1 MKPIDQPRTRIV
13 FWCGQQILS
22 RKAYPMRR
30 DLFDEEH
37 DLFRETVREFMARE
51 VVPHHAQWEKDG
63 IVPREVWKKAGEL
76 GMFGFS
82 VPEEYGGSGITDF
95 RYNMVIVEEIIRVG
109 ASGLGFGLHNDIM
122 APYMVDLTN
131 DEQKQRWLP
140 GFASGE
146 LITAIG
152 MTEPG
157 AGSDLQGIRTTA
169 VREGDHYVVNG
180 QKTFITNG
188 INSDLVVVVTKT
200 DPSAGARGTS
210 LLVVERGME
219 GFTRGRNLEKVGM
232 HAQDTA
238 ELFFENVRVPV
249 ANLLGGEE
257 GQGFF
262 QLMNNLPQER
272 LSIAVAAVAAA
283 ETVLEET
290 IEYCRNRTAF
300 GRSIGKFQNTRFL
313 LAELATEVE
322 IARHY
327 VDKSVRALNAK
338 ELTAVDAAKAKWWTT
353 ELQNKV
359 IDRCVQLHGG
369 YGYMLEYPVAK
380 AWLDSRVQ
388 TIYGGTTEI
397 MKEIIG
403 RSFGF

>member
-1 MKPIDQPRTRIV
+1 
-13 FWCGQQILS
+13 
-22 RKAYPMRR
+22 MRR

-37 DLFRETVREFMARE
+37 DLFRETVREFLARE

-63 IVPREVWKKAGEL
+63 IVPRDVWKKAGEL

-95 RYNMVIVEEIIRVG
+95 RYNVVIVEEIIRVG
-109 ASGLGFGLHNDIM
+109 ATGLGFGLHNDIV
-122 APYMVDLTN
+122 APYLLDLTN

-146 LITAIG
+146 LITAIA

-169 VREGDHYVVNG
+169 IRDGDHYVVNG

-238 ELFFENVRVPV
+238 ELFFDNVRVPV

-300 GRSIGKFQNTRFL
+300 GRSIGKFQHTRFL

-327 VDKSVRALNAK
+327 VDKCVRALNAK

>member
-1 MKPIDQPRTRIV
+1 
-13 FWCGQQILS
+13 
-22 RKAYPMRR
+22 MRR

-95 RYNMVIVEEIIRVG
+95 RYNMVIVEEVIRVG

-122 APYMVDLTN
+122 APYMVDLTD

-188 INSDLVVVVTKT
+188 INSDLVVVVAKT

-238 ELFFENVRVPV
+238 ELFFDNVRVPV

-327 VDKSVRALNAK
+327 VDKCVRALNAK

>member
-1 MKPIDQPRTRIV
+1 MERE
-13 FWCGQQILS
+13 
-22 RKAYPMRR
+22 
-30 DLFDEEH
+30 LFDEEH
-37 DLFRETVREFMARE
+37 LLFRDTVREFMARE
-51 VVPHHAQWEKDG
+51 VVPHHSQWEKDG

-82 VPEEYGGSGITDF
+82 VPEEYGGAGVTDF
-95 RYNMVIVEEIIRVG
+95 RYNAVIVEEIMRQG
-109 ASGLGFGLHNDIM
+109 ATGLGFSLHNDIM
-122 APYMVDLTN
+122 APYVVDLTN

-140 GFASGE
+140 GFAAGE
-146 LITAIG
+146 LITAIA
-152 MTEPG
+152 MSEPG

-169 VREGDHYVVNG
+169 IREGDHYVVNG

-188 INSDLVVVVTKT
+188 INADLVVVVAKT
-200 DPSAGARGTS
+200 DPEAGARGTT
-210 LLVVERGME
+210 LIVVERGME
-219 GFTRGRNLEKVGM
+219 GFGRGRNLDKVGM
-232 HAQDTA
+232 KAQDTA

-249 ANLLGGEE
+249 ANRLGPNDGE
-257 GQGFF
+257 GFF
-262 QLMNNLPQER
+262 QLMHNLPQER

-283 ETVLEET
+283 EAVLEQT
-290 IEYCRNRTAF
+290 IEYCKTRQAF
-300 GRSIGKFQNTRFL
+300 GRSIGSFQNTRFV
-313 LAELATEVE
+313 LAELATKTD

-327 VDKSVRALNAK
+327 VDKCILALNAK
-338 ELTAVDAAKAKWWTT
+338 QLTAVDAAKAKWWTT

-369 YGYMLEYPVAK
+369 YGYMTEYPVAK

>member
-1 MKPIDQPRTRIV
+1 MQ
-13 FWCGQQILS
+13 
-22 RKAYPMRR
+22 R

-37 DLFRETVREFMARE
+37 LLFRETVREFLARE
-51 VVPHHAQWEKDG
+51 VVPHHAEWEKDG

-82 VPEEYGGSGITDF
+82 VPEEYGGAGITDF
-95 RYNMVIVEEIIRVG
+95 RYNTVILEEITRAG
-109 ASGLGFGLHNDIM
+109 ASGLGFSLHNDVI
-122 APYMVDLTN
+122 APYLVELT
-131 DEQKQRWLP
+131 DEEQKQRWLP

-146 LITAIG
+146 LITAIA

-157 AGSDLQGIRTTA
+157 AGSDLQGVRTTA

-188 INSDLVVVVTKT
+188 INADLVIVVAKT
-200 DPSAGARGTS
+200 DPEQGARGTT

-219 GFTRGRNLEKVGM
+219 GFQRGRNLDKIGM
-232 HAQDTA
+232 KAQDTA
-238 ELFFENVRVPV
+238 ELFFENVRVPA
-249 ANLLGGEE
+249 ANVLGKQE

-272 LSIAVAAVAAA
+272 MSIAVGAVAAA
-283 ETVLEET
+283 EAVLEQT
-290 IEYCRNRTAF
+290 IEYCRTRQAF
-300 GRSIGKFQNTRFL
+300 GRNIGKFQNTRFV
-313 LAELATEVE
+313 LAELATETE

-327 VDKSVRALNAK
+327 VDKCIQALNAK
-338 ELTAVDAAKAKWWTT
+338 QLTAVDAAKAKWWTT

-359 IDRCVQLHGG
+359 IDRCLQLHGG

-380 AWLDSRVQ
+380 AWMDSRVQ

>member
-1 MKPIDQPRTRIV
+1 
-13 FWCGQQILS
+13 
-22 RKAYPMRR
+22 MRR

-82 VPEEYGGSGITDF
+82 VPEEYGGAGVTDF
-95 RYNMVIVEEIIRVG
+95 RYNTVIVEEIIRAG

-122 APYMVDLTN
+122 APYLVDLTN

-200 DPSAGARGTS
+200 DPAAGARGTS

-249 ANLLGGEE
+249 ANLLGEEE

-272 LSIAVAAVAAA
+272 LSIAVAAVASA
-283 ETVLEET
+283 ETALEAT

-313 LAELATEVE
+313 LAELSTEVE

-327 VDKSVRALNAK
+327 VDKCVLALNAK

-359 IDRCVQLHGG
+359 VDRCLQLHGG

>member
-1 MKPIDQPRTRIV
+1 ME
-13 FWCGQQILS
+13 
-22 RKAYPMRR
+22 R

-37 DLFRETVREFMARE
+37 LLFRDTVREFMARE

-82 VPEEYGGSGITDF
+82 VPEEYGGAGVTDF
-95 RYNMVIVEEIIRVG
+95 RYNAVIVEEIMRHG
-109 ASGLGFGLHNDIM
+109 ATGLGFSLHNDVM
-122 APYMVDLTN
+122 APYVVDLTN

-146 LITAIG
+146 LITAIA
-152 MTEPG
+152 MSEPG

-188 INSDLVVVVTKT
+188 INADLVVVVAKT
-200 DPSAGARGTS
+200 DPEAGARGTT
-210 LLVVERGME
+210 LIVVERGME
-219 GFTRGRNLEKVGM
+219 GFSRGRNLEKVGM
-232 HAQDTA
+232 KAQDTA
-238 ELFFENVRVPV
+238 ELFFENVRVSV
-249 ANLLGGEE
+249 ANRLGPNDGE
-257 GQGFF
+257 GFF

-283 ETVLEET
+283 EAVLEQT
-290 IEYCRNRTAF
+290 IEYCKTRQAF
-300 GRSIGKFQNTRFL
+300 ARSIGSFQNTRFV
-313 LAELATEVE
+313 LAELVTETE

-327 VDKSVRALNAK
+327 VDKCILALNAK
-338 ELTAVDAAKAKWWTT
+338 QLTAVDAAKAKWWTT

-369 YGYMLEYPVAK
+369 YGYMTEYPVAK

>member
-1 MKPIDQPRTRIV
+1 MQ
-13 FWCGQQILS
+13 
-22 RKAYPMRR
+22 R
-30 DLFDEEH
+30 DLFEEEH
-37 DLFRETVREFMARE
+37 HLFRETVREFLARE
-51 VVPHHAQWEKDG
+51 VVPHHPQWEKDG

-95 RYNMVIVEEIIRVG
+95 RYNAVVVEEVIRHG
-109 ASGLGFGLHNDIM
+109 ASGLGFSLHNDIM
-122 APYMVDLTN
+122 APYLVDLT
-131 DEQKQRWLP
+131 DDGQKQRWLP

-146 LITAIG
+146 LITAIA

-157 AGSDLQGIRTTA
+157 AGSDLQGVRTTA
-169 VREGDHYVVNG
+169 VREGDHYVLNG

-188 INSDLVVVVTKT
+188 INADLVVVVART
-200 DPSAGARGTS
+200 DPDAGARGIT

-219 GFTRGRNLEKVGM
+219 GFTRGRNLDKVGM
-232 HAQDTA
+232 KAQDTA
-238 ELFFENVRVPV
+238 ELFFSDVRVPV
-249 ANLLGGEE
+249 ANRLGPAEGE
-257 GQGFF
+257 GFV

-283 ETVLEET
+283 EAVLEQT
-290 IEYCRNRTAF
+290 VEYCRNRQAF
-300 GRSIGKFQNTRFL
+300 GRSIGSFQNTRFV
-313 LAELATEVE
+313 LAEIATETE

-327 VDKSVRALNAK
+327 VDKCVRALNAGQ
-338 ELTAVDAAKAKWWTT
+338 LTAVDAAKAKWWTT
-353 ELQNKV
+353 ELQTRA
-359 IDRCVQLHGG
+359 IDRCLQLHGG
-369 YGYMLEYPVAK
+369 YGYMTEYPVAK